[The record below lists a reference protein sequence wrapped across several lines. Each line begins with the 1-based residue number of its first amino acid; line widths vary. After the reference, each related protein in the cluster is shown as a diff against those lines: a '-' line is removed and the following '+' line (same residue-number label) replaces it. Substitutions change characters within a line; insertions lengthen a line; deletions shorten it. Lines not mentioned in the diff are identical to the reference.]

1 MSEIWKQFDAP
12 NGIYWVSNKGRV
24 WSSYRKRLI
33 ALRTDKDGYKFFHY
47 YHNGEGT
54 TMRVHRLVAMVF
66 LPNPNNLPIVEHLD
80 CNPANNC
87 VENLRWS
94 TTLANN
100 NHPVTISRL
109 SKALKGRPISKLALE
124 KICKPIMQFTMAGDY
139 VKTWGS
145 GTDASRAL
153 GINFSKIAACARRER
168 HTAGGFVWR
177 REVNDNEWIVKGKSI
192 RLNIRGKFG
201 KPIATIQG

>member
-1 MSEIWKQFDAP
+1 
-12 NGIYWVSNKGRV
+12 
-24 WSSYRKRLI
+24 
-33 ALRTDKDGYKFFHY
+33 
-47 YHNGEGT
+47 
-54 TMRVHRLVAMVF
+54 
-66 LPNPNNLPIVEHLD
+66 
-80 CNPANNC
+80 
-87 VENLRWS
+87 
-94 TTLANN
+94 
-100 NHPVTISRL
+100 
-109 SKALKGRPISKLALE
+109 
-124 KICKPIMQFTMAGDY
+124 MQFTMAGDY

-168 HTAGGFVWR
+168 HTAGRFVWR